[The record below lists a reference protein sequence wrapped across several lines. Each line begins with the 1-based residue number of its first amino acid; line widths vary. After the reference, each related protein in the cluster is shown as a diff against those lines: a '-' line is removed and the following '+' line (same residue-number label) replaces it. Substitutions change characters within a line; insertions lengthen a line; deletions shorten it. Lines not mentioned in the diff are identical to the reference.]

1 MKDLSSCE
9 QAQSPE
15 LPHDVLSDAVGQ
27 RGIPL
32 RVARQREHILKHL
45 LHVISVE
52 NSIF

>member
-9 QAQSPE
+9 QAQPSE
-15 LPHDVLSDAVGQ
+15 LPHDILSDAVGE

-32 RVARQREHILKHL
+32 RVARQREHVLKHL
-45 LHVISVE
+45 LHVIPVE